1 MEANPPSYGQ
11 ATTVN
16 AWDLVADYI
25 PSSDLCSAAL
35 VCQQW
40 HTTFAP
46 HLWGNPASHFG
57 DENDRVYDS
66 TTTCDVIPSIISG
79 LTHIRIVALTRFIR
93 TLPWARRGVRSLTH
107 TLHLPP
113 AHAEIYNGPH
123 ADWLREVLEGLPNLQ
138 SLIVRGLPFFDH
150 AALNAL
156 RYTRLSGDRN
166 QIVPAQ
172 TPFGLR
178 LLDAS
183 RCSNVTAT
191 GLQQALRRFDSLL
204 YLDLSWTY
212 PAKSPEVLRSLT
224 QFRGLQVLKLRG
236 VSLKDDDV
244 LVLAN
249 AIKTRVR
256 SLDLRNNQLTDRSVR
271 ILLQHCFTPPPRRDN
286 DGRVMSPSLLPY
298 LGAEM
303 LAIYRGVNFEAFLR
317 NEFTDKFVGRLAI
330 EDAPESGTT
339 HIYLSDNQLTVEG
352 LSGLIRSGRLHV
364 LDAGS
369 LLPAMA
375 SQDHS
380 FNMNFP
386 SLAKLAPVLAESASH
401 SLTYL
406 RIDHSLVTGEPPVM
420 QEDNNQPNSQYCELA
435 DTSNY
440 PSGVA
445 ELDHDAEVYEMMG
458 DTSFATELPGDALS
472 VVVTPASAEK
482 STTGIRQARR
492 RSQDLPIPIQAEE
505 MNETGLHV
513 TTLEQGNDG
522 STTSVDE
529 TLTPTSML
537 PSRGLGRSYSSI
549 VKERKIRLQT
559 HLTQAKGFHPG
570 ILPHLNI
577 LVLTEVPSVSAT
589 LDTPNRLI
597 SFVQA
602 CAEETSLAKL
612 QAQLDWTLPPGR
624 RTSHSHQKELVRKS
638 FALEQLVL
646 EVASC
651 SVDQKKAEAASAWRH
666 RGTKSVTQDQ
676 DSEALWAASQTDFS
690 FFGEGE
696 TNSLDTYLEPCRPL
710 GIMSGMEVSVGQ
722 PSGSSHRLPDNRP
735 VEETHKSD
743 IDVLAHLSAFRKARK
758 SAYQQQQAQGQEHP
772 EVSGF
777 WDGNIKVV
785 RRAKDVDPRFEND
798 EVWADYYGNRFSN
811 GYLYR

>member
-1 MEANPPSYGQ
+1 MIGVLIR
-11 ATTVN
+11 VN
-16 AWDLVADYI
+16 
-25 PSSDLCSAAL
+25 
-35 VCQQW
+35 
-40 HTTFAP
+40 
-46 HLWGNPASHFG
+46 
-57 DENDRVYDS
+57 
-66 TTTCDVIPSIISG
+66 
-79 LTHIRIVALTRFIR
+79 IVALTRFIR
-93 TLPWARRGVRSLTH
+93 TLPWARRVVRSLTH

-166 QIVPAQ
+166 QLVPAQ

-183 RCSNVTAT
+183 RCSNVTAI

-212 PAKSPEVLRSLT
+212 PAKSPEVLRGLN

-236 VSLKDDDV
+236 ISLKDDDV
-244 LVLAN
+244 LIMAN

-271 ILLQHCFTPPPRRDN
+271 ILLEQCFTPPPRRGN
-286 DGRVMSPSLLPY
+286 DGHLMSPSLLPY

-303 LAIYRGVNFEAFLR
+303 LATYRGVNFEAFLR

-330 EDAPESGTT
+330 EDAPESGIT
-339 HIYLSDNQLTVEG
+339 HLYLSDNQLTVEG
-352 LSGLIRSGRLHV
+352 LSGLIRSERLHV

-375 SQDHS
+375 SQDKS
-380 FNMNFP
+380 FSMILP
-386 SLAKLAPVLAESASH
+386 SLAKLTSVLAESASH

-406 RIDHSLVTGEPPVM
+406 RIDHSLVTEEPPVI
-420 QEDNNQPNSQYCELA
+420 QENAKELTPQCCELA

-440 PSGVA
+440 PCGVA
-445 ELDHDAEVYEMMG
+445 ELGHDTEVYEMMG
-458 DTSFATELPGDALS
+458 DTSYPTEVSGDAVS
-472 VVVTPASAEK
+472 IVVTPTEFEK
-482 STTGIRQARR
+482 PTAPVHQARR
-492 RSQDLPIPIQAEE
+492 RSQDLPIPIQTEE
-505 MNETGLHV
+505 MNESGLHV
-513 TTLEQGNDG
+513 TTLEQENDR
-522 STTSVDE
+522 SMSVLDE
-529 TLTPTSML
+529 TFTPSPIL
-537 PSRGLGRSYSSI
+537 PTHGLGRSYSSI
-549 VKERKIRLQT
+549 VKERKTRLQA

-570 ILPHLNI
+570 ILPHLTT
-577 LVLTEVPSVSAT
+577 LVLTEVPPSSPT
-589 LDTPNRLI
+589 LDTSQRLI
-597 SFVQA
+597 SFVHA
-602 CAEETSLAKL
+602 CSEETALAKL

-624 RTSHSHQKELVRKS
+624 RTSHSHQKELLRKS
-638 FALEQLVL
+638 FALEQIVL
-646 EVASC
+646 EVAPC
-651 SVDQKKAEAASAWRH
+651 SLNQKKSEAASAWRH

-696 TNSLDTYLEPCRPL
+696 TNSLDTYLEPTKPL
-710 GIMSGMEVSVGQ
+710 TIMSGMEVSVGPP
-722 PSGSSHRLPDNRP
+722 PSSPSHPEGNSIND
-735 VEETHKSD
+735 ECKAE
-743 IDVLAHLSAFRKARK
+743 IDVIAELSKFRTATKAE
-758 SAYQQQQAQGQEHP
+758 YQKRQAEGEEEP
-772 EVSGF
+772 NVDGY
-777 WDGNIKVV
+777 WDGNIRVV
-785 RRAKDVDPRFEND
+785 RKAKDVDPKFEDD

>member
-16 AWDLVADYI
+16 AWDLVAVYI

-57 DENDRVYDS
+57 AENDRVY
-66 TTTCDVIPSIISG
+66 
-79 LTHIRIVALTRFIR
+79 VALTRFIR
-93 TLPWARRGVRSLTH
+93 TLPWARRTVRSLTH

-150 AALNAL
+150 ATLSAL
-156 RYTRLSGDRN
+156 RYTRAPGNRN
-166 QIVPAQ
+166 QLVPAQ
-172 TPFGLR
+172 TPFCLR

-183 RCSNVTAT
+183 RCSNVTAI
-191 GLQQALRRFDSLL
+191 GLQQAFRRFDSLL

-212 PAKSPEVLRSLT
+212 PAKSHEVLRTLG

-236 VSLKDDDV
+236 ISLKDDDV
-244 LVLAN
+244 HILAN

-256 SLDLRNNQLTDRSVR
+256 SLDMRNNQLTDRSIR
-271 ILLQHCFTPPPRRDN
+271 ILLQECFTSPPRRDN
-286 DGRVMSPSLLPY
+286 DGQVMSPSLLPY

-303 LAIYRGVNFEAFLR
+303 LAIYRGANFEGFLR

-330 EDAPESGTT
+330 EDAPESGIT
-339 HIYLSDNQLTVEG
+339 HLYMSDNLLTVEG

-369 LLPAMA
+369 ISPAM
-375 SQDHS
+375 STKDGT
-380 FNMNFP
+380 FNMVFP
-386 SLAKLAPVLAESASH
+386 NLAKLAPVFAESASN

-406 RIDHSLVTGEPPVM
+406 RIDHTLVTQTPPAM
-420 QEDNNQPNSQYCELA
+420 QDAFPTETTSKYCELA

-440 PSGVA
+440 PTGVA
-445 ELDHDAEVYEMMG
+445 GVYEMMG
-458 DTSFATELPGDALS
+458 DTSFTVEVSGDT
-472 VVVTPASAEK
+472 VPAIIRPTADDK
-482 STTGIRQARR
+482 SIGQPNQQRR
-492 RSQDLPIPIQAEE
+492 RSQDLPIPVQSGDPSED
-505 MNETGLHV
+505 GLHV
-513 TTLEQGNDG
+513 TGIEADDDR
-522 STTSVDE
+522 STSS
-529 TLTPTSML
+529 TLTPS
-537 PSRGLGRSYSSI
+537 PSIPFRGRARSYSS
-549 VKERKIRLQT
+549 VVNERKGRIQT

-570 ILPHLNI
+570 ILPHLTT
-577 LVLTEVPSVSAT
+577 LVLTEVPSSSPT
-589 LDTPNRLI
+589 LDAPTRLI
-597 SFVQA
+597 SFVRA
-602 CAEETSLAKL
+602 CAEETALAKL
-612 QAQLDWTLPPGR
+612 QARLDWTLPPGR
-624 RTSHSHQKELVRKS
+624 RASCSHQREMARRS

-646 EVASC
+646 EVAPQ
-651 SVDQKKAEAASAWRH
+651 SVDQRKSEAASTWRH

-676 DSEALWAASQTDFS
+676 DSEALWAASRTDFS

-696 TNSLDTYLEPCRPL
+696 TNSLDTMLEPARLPMT
-710 GIMSGMEVSVGQ
+710 IMSGMEVFVDNDPSPQYQRSQHPHVKEASVSQ
-722 PSGSSHRLPDNRP
+722 
-735 VEETHKSD
+735 V
-743 IDVLAHLSAFRKARK
+743 DVISEMSKFRKSTKA
-758 SAYQQQQAQGQEHP
+758 AYQARQAAGEEDP
-772 EVSGF
+772 EVEGF
-777 WDGNIKVV
+777 WEGNIKVV
-785 RRAKDVDPRFEND
+785 RRPHDVDPRHEDD

>member
-1 MEANPPSYGQ
+1 LLFASPRRTSALPPWYASDGTQPSLLIYGATLLLTLEMRTTEYMVSSLETQDLPINPNV
-11 ATTVN
+11 T
-16 AWDLVADYI
+16 
-25 PSSDLCSAAL
+25 SSA
-35 VCQQW
+35 
-40 HTTFAP
+40 
-46 HLWGNPASHFG
+46 
-57 DENDRVYDS
+57 
-66 TTTCDVIPSIISG
+66 ISE
-79 LTHIRIVALTRFIR
+79 LTHVYIVAL
-93 TLPWARRGVRSLTH
+93 TLPWARRSVRSLTH

-150 AALNAL
+150 GALNAL
-156 RYTRLSGDRN
+156 RYTRLSGNRK
-166 QIVPAQ
+166 QLGPAL

-212 PAKSPEVLRSLT
+212 PAKSPEVLRSLS
-224 QFRGLQVLKLRG
+224 QFRGLHVLKLRG
-236 VSLKDDDV
+236 ISLKDDDV
-244 LVLAN
+244 LILAN

-271 ILLQHCFTPPPRRDN
+271 ILLEQCFTLPPRRN
-286 DGRVMSPSLLPY
+286 NNGQVTSPSLLPY

-303 LAIYRGVNFEAFLR
+303 LAIYRGANFEAFLR
-317 NEFTDKFVGRLAI
+317 NEFTGKFVGRLAI

-339 HIYLSDNQLTVEG
+339 HLYLSDNQLTVEG
-352 LSGLIRSGRLHV
+352 LSGLVRSGRLHV
-364 LDAGS
+364 LDIGS
-369 LLPAMA
+369 LLPTMA
-375 SQDHS
+375 SRDGS
-380 FNMNFP
+380 FKMDFP

-406 RIDHSLVTGEPPVM
+406 RIDHSLVTGESPAV
-420 QEDNNQPNSQYCELA
+420 QETTNERTPKYCELA
-435 DTSNY
+435 DTSNH
-440 PSGVA
+440 PIGVA

-458 DTSFATELPGDALS
+458 DTSFAAEVSGDAVNNAMRPAVIEKP
-472 VVVTPASAEK
+472 VVYSQQT
-482 STTGIRQARR
+482 RR
-492 RSQDLPIPIQAEE
+492 RSQDLPIPIQTER
-505 MNETGLHV
+505 TDDDGLHITV
-513 TTLEQGNDG
+513 LEQENDVSTLE
-522 STTSVDE
+522 S
-529 TLTPTSML
+529 TLTPNSSL
-537 PSRGLGRSYSSI
+537 PSHTLSRSYSSI
-549 VKERKIRLQT
+549 IKERKSRLQT

-570 ILPHLNI
+570 LLPHLTT
-577 LVLTEVPSVSAT
+577 LALTEVPPSSPT

-597 SFVQA
+597 SFIHA
-602 CAEETSLAKL
+602 CAEETKLAKL

-624 RTSHSHQKELVRKS
+624 RTSSSYQKELVRRS
-638 FALEQLVL
+638 FALEQLIL
-646 EVASC
+646 EIAPC
-651 SVDQKKAEAASAWRH
+651 SLAEKKVEAASAWRH

-696 TNSLDTYLEPCRPL
+696 TNSLDTYLEPHIPL
-710 GIMSGMEVSVGQ
+710 DIMSGKEVSIGQ
-722 PSGSSHRLPDNRP
+722 PSSPASNHHGNNSTS
-735 VEETHKSD
+735 KSTSAPQ
-743 IDVLAHLSAFRKARK
+743 IDVVAQLSNFRKATK
-758 SAYQQQQAQGQEHP
+758 LAHQQKLTP
-772 EVSGF
+772 EAETPGY

-785 RRAKDVDPRFEND
+785 RGAKDIDPRHEDD

>member
-1 MEANPPSYGQ
+1 LIDEL
-11 ATTVN
+11 TRV
-16 AWDLVADYI
+16 
-25 PSSDLCSAAL
+25 
-35 VCQQW
+35 
-40 HTTFAP
+40 HT
-46 HLWGNPASHFG
+46 
-57 DENDRVYDS
+57 
-66 TTTCDVIPSIISG
+66 
-79 LTHIRIVALTRFIR
+79 VALTRFIR

-156 RYTRLSGDRN
+156 RYTRLSGNRN
-166 QIVPAQ
+166 QLGPAQ

-212 PAKSPEVLRSLT
+212 PAKSPEVLRSLS
-224 QFRGLQVLKLRG
+224 QLRGLQVLKLRG
-236 VSLKDDDV
+236 ISLRDDDV

-271 ILLQHCFTPPPRRDN
+271 VLLEQCFTPPPRRDN
-286 DGRVMSPSLLPY
+286 NGQVMSPSLLPY

-303 LAIYRGVNFEAFLR
+303 LAIYRGANFEAFLR
-317 NEFTDKFVGRLAI
+317 KEFTGKFVSRLAI
-330 EDAPESGTT
+330 EEAPESGTT
-339 HIYLSDNQLTVEG
+339 HLYLSDNQLTVEG

-364 LDAGS
+364 LDVGS
-369 LLPAMA
+369 LSPAMA
-375 SQDHS
+375 SQDGS
-380 FNMNFP
+380 FKMDFP

-401 SLTYL
+401 SLTHL
-406 RIDHSLVTGEPPVM
+406 RIDHSLVTGELPVM
-420 QEDNNQPNSQYCELA
+420 QEVANESIPKVSELA

-445 ELDHDAEVYEMMG
+445 ELDHDTEVFGMMG
-458 DTSFATELPGDALS
+458 DTSFATELSGDAIS
-472 VVVTPASAEK
+472 CVVTPAAVEK
-482 STTGIRQARR
+482 PTAYTQHARR
-492 RSQDLPIPIQAEE
+492 RSQDLPIPIQTERADED
-505 MNETGLHV
+505 GLHV
-513 TTLEQGNDG
+513 TMLEQGSDV
-522 STTSVDE
+522 STLE
-529 TLTPTSML
+529 RTLAPDSSHL
-537 PSRGLGRSYSSI
+537 SPGRGRSYSSV
-549 VKERKIRLQT
+549 VKERKSRLQT
-559 HLTQAKGFHPG
+559 HLTQGRSFYPG
-570 ILPHLNI
+570 LLPHLTT
-577 LVLTEVPSVSAT
+577 LVLTEVPPSSPT

-597 SFVQA
+597 SFVHA
-602 CAEETSLAKL
+602 CADETILAKL

-624 RTSHSHQKELVRKS
+624 RTSSSYQKELVRKS

-646 EVASC
+646 EIAPC
-651 SVDQKKAEAASAWRH
+651 SLAEKKVEAASAWRH

-696 TNSLDTYLEPCRPL
+696 TNSLDTCLEPHIPF
-710 GIMSGMEVSVGQ
+710 GFMSGKEVSVGQ
-722 PSGSSHRLPDNRP
+722 NASFTSDHFHNNPTNSATDNPSVPQ
-735 VEETHKSD
+735 
-743 IDVLAHLSAFRKARK
+743 IDVIAQLSNFRKATK
-758 SAYQQQQAQGQEHP
+758 SAHQQKQSHQEAETP
-772 EVSGF
+772 GY

-785 RRAKDVDPRFEND
+785 RGAKDLDPRFGDD

>member
-16 AWDLVADYI
+16 AWDLIAGYI

-40 HTTFAP
+40 HATFAP

-57 DENDRVYDS
+57 DENDRVY
-66 TTTCDVIPSIISG
+66 
-79 LTHIRIVALTRFIR
+79 VALTRFIR
-93 TLPWARRGVRSLTH
+93 TLPWARRAVRSLTH

-138 SLIVRGLPFFDH
+138 SLIVRGLPFFEH
-150 AALNAL
+150 ASLNAL
-156 RYTRLSGDRN
+156 RYTRLSGNRN
-166 QIVPAQ
+166 QLVPAQ

-183 RCSNVTAT
+183 VCSNVTAT
-191 GLQQALRRFDSLL
+191 GLQQALRRFDALL

-212 PAKSPEVLRSLT
+212 PAKSPEVLRGLS

-236 VSLKDDDV
+236 ISLKDDDV
-244 LVLAN
+244 LILAN
-249 AIKTRVR
+249 AIKTRLR

-271 ILLQHCFTPPPRRDN
+271 VLLEQCFTLPPRRDN

-303 LAIYRGVNFEAFLR
+303 LSTYRGVNFEAFLR
-317 NEFTDKFVGRLAI
+317 NEFTNKFVGRLAI
-330 EDAPESGTT
+330 EDAPESGIT
-339 HIYLSDNQLTVEG
+339 HLYLSDNQLTVEG

-369 LLPAMA
+369 LLPAMT
-375 SQDHS
+375 SRDGS
-380 FNMNFP
+380 FSMSFP
-386 SLAKLAPVLAESASH
+386 SLAKLVPVLAESASH

-406 RIDHSLVTGEPPVM
+406 RIDHSLVTEEPPAV
-420 QEDNNQPNSQYCELA
+420 QENINKSPPQRCELA

-440 PSGVA
+440 PVGVA
-445 ELDHDAEVYEMMG
+445 ELDHDTEIYEMMG
-458 DTSFATELPGDALS
+458 DTSFPTEVSGDA
-472 VVVTPASAEK
+472 VPIVVTPSAFEK
-482 STTGIRQARR
+482 PTAGAHKARR
-492 RSQDLPIPIQAEE
+492 GSQDLPIPVQTEDIHES
-505 MNETGLHV
+505 GLHV
-513 TTLEQGNDG
+513 ITLEREND
-522 STTSVDE
+522 SSLPVLEE

-537 PSRGLGRSYSSI
+537 PSHGIGRSYSSI
-549 VKERKIRLQT
+549 VKERKSRLQA
-559 HLTQAKGFHPG
+559 HLIQAKSFHPG
-570 ILPHLNI
+570 ILPHLTT
-577 LVLTEVPSVSAT
+577 LVLTEVPPS
-589 LDTPNRLI
+589 TPTPETPQRLI
-597 SFVQA
+597 SFIHS

-624 RTSHSHQKELVRKS
+624 RTSHSHQKELLRKS
-638 FALEQLVL
+638 FALEQVVL
-646 EVASC
+646 EVAPYTL
-651 SVDQKKAEAASAWRH
+651 DQKKNEAASAWRH
-666 RGTKSVTQDQ
+666 RGTKSMTQDQ

-696 TNSLDTYLEPCRPL
+696 TNSLDTFLEPPKPL
-710 GIMSGMEVSVGQ
+710 SIMSGMEVSVNS
-722 PSGSSHRLPDNRP
+722 PSSSSHHSPPQPATDSSP
-735 VEETHKSD
+735 KPE
-743 IDVLAHLSAFRKARK
+743 IDVIAQLSKFRKATK
-758 SAYQQQQAQGQEHP
+758 TEYQSRLAKGEEEP
-772 EVSGF
+772 TVEGF

-785 RRAKDVDPRFEND
+785 RKAKDVIDPKFEDD

>member
-16 AWDLVADYI
+16 AWDLIADYI

-40 HTTFAP
+40 YTTFAP

-57 DENDRVYDS
+57 DENDRH
-66 TTTCDVIPSIISG
+66 TTPARPQELAVLPLISG
-79 LTHIRIVALTRFIR
+79 LTRVHIVALTRFIR
-93 TLPWARRGVRSLTH
+93 TLPWARRAIRSLTH

-138 SLIVRGLPFFDH
+138 SLVVRGLPFFDH

-156 RYTRLSGDRN
+156 KYTRLPGNRS
-166 QIVPAQ
+166 QLAPAQ

-212 PAKSPEVLRSLT
+212 PAKSPEVLRSLS

-236 VSLKDDDV
+236 ISLKDDDV
-244 LVLAN
+244 LILAN

-271 ILLQHCFTPPPRRDN
+271 ILLEQCFTPPPRRDN
-286 DGRVMSPSLLPY
+286 NGRVLSPSLLPY

-317 NEFTDKFVGRLAI
+317 NEFTGKFVGRLAI
-330 EDAPESGTT
+330 EEAPESGTT
-339 HIYLSDNQLTVEG
+339 HLYLSDNQLTVEG

-369 LLPAMA
+369 LLPLMA
-375 SQDHS
+375 SQDGS
-380 FNMNFP
+380 FRMNFP

-406 RIDHSLVTGEPPVM
+406 RIDHSLVTGESPVM
-420 QEDNNQPNSQYCELA
+420 QETTYEPMSKTCELA
-435 DTSNY
+435 DTSSH
-440 PSGVA
+440 PIGIA
-445 ELDHDAEVYEMMG
+445 ELDHDREIYEMMG
-458 DTSFATELPGDALS
+458 DTSFPTEVPGDS
-472 VVVTPASAEK
+472 GSSVVTPAAVEK
-482 STTGIRQARR
+482 PVVYLQPVRR
-492 RSQDLPIPIQAEE
+492 RSQDLPIPTQTEGADGD
-505 MNETGLHV
+505 GLHV
-513 TTLEQGNDG
+513 TMLEQENDV
-522 STTSVDE
+522 SRN
-529 TLTPTSML
+529 LTPSSIS
-537 PSRGLGRSYSSI
+537 PSRTRGRSYSFI
-549 VKERKIRLQT
+549 VKERNSRLQAY
-559 HLTQAKGFHPG
+559 LTEGKGFQPG
-570 ILPHLNI
+570 LLPHLTT
-577 LVLTEVPSVSAT
+577 LVLTEVPPSSPS

-597 SFVQA
+597 SFVHA

-624 RTSHSHQKELVRKS
+624 RTSCSYQKELVRKS
-638 FALEQLVL
+638 FALEQLIL
-646 EVASC
+646 EIAPC
-651 SVDQKKAEAASAWRH
+651 SLAERKVEAASAWRH

-696 TNSLDTYLEPCRPL
+696 TNSLDTYLEPNIPL
-710 GIMSGMEVSVGQ
+710 NIMSGMEVSVDHQ
-722 PSGSSHRLPDNRP
+722 PSLTSNRP
-735 VEETHKSD
+735 NRNSVDNTPSVPQ
-743 IDVLAHLSAFRKARK
+743 IDVIAQLSSFRKATK
-758 SAYQQQQAQGQEHP
+758 SAYQQRQRQGEK
-772 EVSGF
+772 EVEMQGY
-777 WDGNIKVV
+777 WAGNIKVV
-785 RRAKDVDPRFEND
+785 RGAKDADPRFEDD
-798 EVWADYYGNRFSN
+798 EMWADYYGNRFSN

>member
-1 MEANPPSYGQ
+1 
-11 ATTVN
+11 
-16 AWDLVADYI
+16 
-25 PSSDLCSAAL
+25 
-35 VCQQW
+35 
-40 HTTFAP
+40 
-46 HLWGNPASHFG
+46 
-57 DENDRVYDS
+57 
-66 TTTCDVIPSIISG
+66 VIRG
-79 LTHIRIVALTRFIR
+79 LTRVHAVALTRFIR

-156 RYTRLSGDRN
+156 RYTRLSGNRN
-166 QIVPAQ
+166 QLGPAQ

-212 PAKSPEVLRSLT
+212 PAKSSEVLRSLS
-224 QFRGLQVLKLRG
+224 QLRGLQVLKLRG
-236 VSLKDDDV
+236 ISLRDDDV
-244 LVLAN
+244 LILAN

-271 ILLQHCFTPPPRRDN
+271 VLLEQCFTPPPRRN
-286 DGRVMSPSLLPY
+286 NNGQVLSPSLLPY

-303 LAIYRGVNFEAFLR
+303 LAIYRGANFEAFLR
-317 NEFTDKFVGRLAI
+317 KEFTGKFVSRLAI
-330 EDAPESGTT
+330 EEAPESGTT
-339 HIYLSDNQLTVEG
+339 HLYLSDNQLTVEG

-364 LDAGS
+364 LDVGS
-369 LLPAMA
+369 LSPAMA
-375 SQDHS
+375 SQDGS
-380 FNMNFP
+380 FKMDFP

-401 SLTYL
+401 SLTHL
-406 RIDHSLVTGEPPVM
+406 RIDHSLVTGDLPVM
-420 QEDNNQPNSQYCELA
+420 QEVTDEPISNYCELA

-445 ELDHDAEVYEMMG
+445 ELDHNAEVYEMMG
-458 DTSFATELPGDALS
+458 DTTFATELSGDAIS
-472 VVVTPASAEK
+472 CVVTPAAVEK
-482 STTGIRQARR
+482 PAAYTQHIRR
-492 RSQDLPIPIQAEE
+492 RSQDLPIPIQTERADED
-505 MNETGLHV
+505 GLHV
-513 TTLEQGNDG
+513 TMLEQGSDV
-522 STTSVDE
+522 STLE
-529 TLTPTSML
+529 RTLTPNSSL
-537 PSRGLGRSYSSI
+537 LSPGRGRSYSSV
-549 VKERKIRLQT
+549 VKERKSRLQT
-559 HLTQAKGFHPG
+559 HLTQGRSFHPG
-570 ILPHLNI
+570 LLPHLTT
-577 LVLTEVPSVSAT
+577 LVLTEVPLSSPT
-589 LDTPNRLI
+589 LDTPNKLI
-597 SFVQA
+597 SFVHA
-602 CAEETSLAKL
+602 CAEETTLAKL

-624 RTSHSHQKELVRKS
+624 RTSSSYQRELVRKS
-638 FALEQLVL
+638 FALEQLIL
-646 EVASC
+646 EIAPC
-651 SVDQKKAEAASAWRH
+651 SLAERKVEAASAWRH

-696 TNSLDTYLEPCRPL
+696 TNSLDTCLEPHIPF
-710 GIMSGMEVSVGQ
+710 GFMSGKEVSVGHH
-722 PSGSSHRLPDNRP
+722 PSLASNHLHNHPQGHNSSTNEVPSVP
-735 VEETHKSD
+735 Q
-743 IDVLAHLSAFRKARK
+743 IDVIAQLSNFRKATK
-758 SAYQQQQAQGQEHP
+758 SAHQQRLQQIQQGT
-772 EVSGF
+772 EVPGY

-785 RRAKDVDPRFEND
+785 RGAKDTDPRFEDD

>member
-11 ATTVN
+11 ATAVN
-16 AWDLVADYI
+16 AWDLIAEYI

-40 HTTFAP
+40 HATFAP

-57 DENDRVYDS
+57 DENDKVY
-66 TTTCDVIPSIISG
+66 
-79 LTHIRIVALTRFIR
+79 VALTRFIR
-93 TLPWARRGVRSLTH
+93 TLPWARRAVRSLTH

-113 AHAEIYNGPH
+113 AHAEIYNGPSD
-123 ADWLREVLEGLPNLQ
+123 DWLREVLEGLPNLQ
-138 SLIVRGLPFFDH
+138 SLVVRGLPFFDH

-156 RYTRLSGDRN
+156 KYTRLSSNRK
-166 QIVPAQ
+166 QLAQAQ

-183 RCSNVTAT
+183 RCSNVTAI

-212 PAKSPEVLRSLT
+212 PAKSPEVLRGLS

-236 VSLKDDDV
+236 ISLKDDDV

-249 AIKTRVR
+249 AIQTRVR

-271 ILLQHCFTPPPRRDN
+271 ILLQLCFTLPPRKDN
-286 DGRVMSPSLLPY
+286 DGQVMSPSLLPY

-303 LAIYRGVNFEAFLR
+303 LAIYRGANFEAFLR

-330 EDAPESGTT
+330 EDAPESGIT
-339 HIYLSDNQLTVEG
+339 HLYLSDNQFTVEG
-352 LSGLIRSGRLHV
+352 LSGLVRSGRLHV

-369 LLPAMA
+369 LLPAMVA
-375 SQDHS
+375 HDGS
-380 FNMNFP
+380 FSMEFP

-406 RIDHSLVTGEPPVM
+406 RIDHSLVTKEAPRSQEGSVEPTPR
-420 QEDNNQPNSQYCELA
+420 YCELA

-440 PSGVA
+440 PAGVA
-445 ELDHDAEVYEMMG
+445 ELSHDTEVFELMG
-458 DTSFATELPGDALS
+458 DTSFAAEVSGDTAVPI
-472 VVVTPASAEK
+472 VVSPTADTK
-482 STTGIRQARR
+482 STGDFRQRR
-492 RSQDLPIPIQAEE
+492 SGSQDLPIPVDAEQ
-505 MNETGLHV
+505 MNENGLHV
-513 TTLEQGNDG
+513 ASIEREHDEATAA
-522 STTSVDE
+522 VDRS
-529 TLTPTSML
+529 LTPS
-537 PSRGLGRSYSSI
+537 PVVSFRGRSRSYSS
-549 VKERKIRLQT
+549 VVDERKFRVQT
-559 HLTQAKGFHPG
+559 SLTQARGFHPG
-570 ILPHLNI
+570 ILPHMTTLI
-577 LVLTEVPSVSAT
+577 LTEVPSSSPT

-597 SFVQA
+597 SFIRS
-602 CAEETSLAKL
+602 CGEETALAKL
-612 QAQLDWTLPPGR
+612 QARLDWTLPPGR
-624 RTSHSHQKELVRKS
+624 RTSCSHQKELVRKS
-638 FALEQLVL
+638 FALEQVIL
-646 EVASC
+646 EVAPQSM
-651 SVDQKKAEAASAWRH
+651 DQKKRDAASAWRH

-696 TNSLDTYLEPCRPL
+696 TNSLDSFLEPTRPPPMS
-710 GIMSGMEVSVGQ
+710 IMSGMEVSVDQ
-722 PSGSSHRLPDNRP
+722 PSPQYQRLQNQSAQ
-735 VEETHKSD
+735 ETQVPQV
-743 IDVLAHLSAFRKARK
+743 DVTSEISKFRKSTKSKYQARVAAGEK
-758 SAYQQQQAQGQEHP
+758 DP
-772 EVSGF
+772 EVEGF
-777 WDGNIKVV
+777 WEGNIKVI
-785 RRAKDVDPRFEND
+785 RRPHNVDPKHEDD